1 MKNYDYSQNG
11 AYYITICTHG
21 RKCLFGTVGAG
32 SKPALNTQQPKDV
45 PYSKPALNTQQ
56 PKDVPYSKPAII
68 KSPLMHQNEMGQLV
82 EYTWNDLTNHIYGIE
97 LDEFVVMPNHIHGIV
112 VINMAGLKRAGLAPA
127 RTRCHGLPEIVR
139 QFKTFSARRINALR
153 KTPGVPLWQR
163 NYYEH
168 IVRNEED
175 YLRIAEY
182 IINNPLTWGSD
193 ENNSAFSGG

>member
-1 MKNYDYSQNG
+1 MKNFDYSQNG
-11 AYYITICTHG
+11 AYFITICTHG
-21 RKCLFGTVGAG
+21 RKCLFGNVGAG
-32 SKPALNTQQPKDV
+32 SKPALNTQQPKDLSH
-45 PYSKPALNTQQ
+45 SKPAN
-56 PKDVPYSKPAII
+56 I

-82 EYTWNDLTNHIYGIE
+82 EYTWNDLTNHINGIE
-97 LDEFVVMPNHIHGIV
+97 LDEFIVMPNHVHGIV
-112 VINMAGLKRAGLAPA
+112 VIDRVEQKRAGLEPA
-127 RTRCHGLPEIVR
+127 LTKNHGLPEIVR

-193 ENNSAFSGG
+193 ENNPAFSGG